1 MKIIYYINISA
12 IYDYDN
18 TLSYLHTYNTYQQC
32 KLHKFYYNTIFF
44 WSMDGWKWDGGRVVL
59 VLLRWQSPWGPRPDR
74 QILTI
79 SEHNQEQHAS
89 SFAILILHLTET
101 NPASVITP
109 IHSPVLV
116 GCMMM
121 VSTMCCVMICSGAS
135 RTAAWSSWTS
145 WRSSTCRGWALVVS
159 CY

>member
-1 MKIIYYINISA
+1 M
-12 IYDYDN
+12 
-18 TLSYLHTYNTYQQC
+18 
-32 KLHKFYYNTIFF
+32 
-44 WSMDGWKWDGGRVVL
+44 
-59 VLLRWQSPWGPRPDR
+59 
-74 QILTI
+74 LTI

-121 VSTMCCVMICSGAS
+121 VSTMCNDLFRSLQNCSVEQ
-135 RTAAWSSWTS
+135 
-145 WRSSTCRGWALVVS
+145 LDKLEEL
-159 CY
+159 YM

>member
-1 MKIIYYINISA
+1 
-12 IYDYDN
+12 
-18 TLSYLHTYNTYQQC
+18 
-32 KLHKFYYNTIFF
+32 
-44 WSMDGWKWDGGRVVL
+44 MDGWMWDGGRVVL
-59 VLLRWQSPWGPRPDR
+59 VLLRWQSPWGPRPER
-74 QILTI
+74 RILTI

-116 GCMMM
+116 GCMMFWWCP
-121 VSTMCCVMICSGAS
+121 SGVMICSGAS

-145 WRSSTCRGWALVVS
+145 WRSSTCRGWALVKLLLVTGVQELLCTLLRWPGGGGTGQRS
-159 CY
+159 EKTGSGFIEQDKMLRLTK

>member
-1 MKIIYYINISA
+1 MKIIYYISA
-12 IYDYDN
+12 ISMTMT
-18 TLSYLHTYNTYQQC
+18 TLYHIYIHSIHTNSANYIN
-32 KLHKFYYNTIFF
+32 FITIQYISGPS
-44 WSMDGWKWDGGRVVL
+44 SMDGWMWDGGRVVL
-59 VLLRWQSPWGPRPDR
+59 VLLRWQSPWGPRPER
-74 QILTI
+74 RILTI

-121 VSTMCCVMICSGAS
+121 VSTMCNDLFRSLQNCSVEQ
-135 RTAAWSSWTS
+135 
-145 WRSSTCRGWALVVS
+145 LDKLEEL
-159 CY
+159 YM